1 MNNTSKLSTK
11 YRSLAAGIAS
21 QLSGVKNVKLEN
33 TSYATKDLAKLF
45 TSVAK
50 ALDANPPLKAAWLSS
65 ARSSAATEEK
75 AHPVMVAF
83 VRWARA
89 TFGKEPAIMQ
99 AFGLAAP
106 APHPATVATKAQ
118 AQVKAATTRQADGTK
133 KKGSQA
139 AATAATEAPASSA
152 PPKTSGS

>member
-1 MNNTSKLSTK
+1 MSNTSKLSTK
-11 YRSLAAGIAS
+11 YQSLAAGIAS

-45 TSVAK
+45 TSIAK

-65 ARSSAATEEK
+65 ARSSAAAEEK

-118 AQVKAATTRQADGTK
+118 AQVKAAATRQADGK
-133 KKGSQA
+133 KKGGKA
-139 AATAATEAPASSA
+139 AATAATEAPASST
-152 PPKTSGS
+152 PPKTA